1 MTATVIDMCRDLQ
14 TANMC
19 RIDHPQSTTDFI
31 SETHLV
37 SIQEARS
44 VSWSHNVQMKKN
56 QKSLLAP
63 FLSGRPTTK
72 CRKSQQ
78 IKQQLVIIST

>member
-1 MTATVIDMCRDLQ
+1 MTAMVIDMCRDLQ
-14 TANMC
+14 TANMY

-63 FLSGRPTTK
+63 FLSWKTNNK
-72 CRKSQQ
+72 M
-78 IKQQLVIIST
+78 